1 MNFCME
7 VARVLGYLQ
16 VKYQGDISWDKNDT
30 AKNVPDFRRPLHS
43 HLLKFSKN
51 SFSCKILT
59 YRPIKVV
66 TTVFFYSPPVS
77 LEIEKRN
84 LNFFHFSGKNPEKFK
99 LSGKKIP
106 KKISGAGFW
115 VISHHCTRFHQNRCR
130 PSYIRSPEGPF
141 SHAPSLKH
149 VQGGWGGWPTGNGK
163 KLSNSQ
169 ACCLAQLCLA
179 AA

>member
-30 AKNVPDFRRPLHS
+30 AKNVPDFCRPLHS
-43 HLLKFSKN
+43 HILKFSKN

-84 LNFFHFSGKNPEKFK
+84 LKFFHFSGKNPEKIK
-99 LSGKKIP
+99 ISGKKIP
-106 KKISGAGFW
+106 KKIPGAGFW
-115 VISHHCTRFHQNRCR
+115 VISHHCTRFRQNRCR
-130 PSYIRSPEGPF
+130 PSYIRSPEGSF
-141 SHAPSLKH
+141 SHAPSLKSH
-149 VQGGWGGWPTGNGK
+149 LPS
-163 KLSNSQ
+163 LS
-169 ACCLAQLCLA
+169 
-179 AA
+179 

>member
-43 HLLKFSKN
+43 RLLKFSKN

-84 LNFFHFSGKNPEKFK
+84 LNLFHFSGKNPEKNQNFR
-99 LSGKKIP
+99 GKNSEKNP
-106 KKISGAGFW
+106 RGWFLGHF
-115 VISHHCTRFHQNRCR
+115 
-130 PSYIRSPEGPF
+130 PPLYPF
-141 SHAPSLKH
+141 SSKSVSA
-149 VQGGWGGWPTGNGK
+149 
-163 KLSNSQ
+163 KLHPRSILS
-169 ACCLAQLCLA
+169 CTLS
-179 AA
+179 

>member
-1 MNFCME
+1 ME

-16 VKYQGDISWDKNDT
+16 VKYQGDISWDKNDI

-43 HLLKFSKN
+43 CLLKFSKN

-84 LNFFHFSGKNPEKFK
+84 FKFFHFSGENPEKIK
-99 LSGKKIP
+99 ISGKKIP
-106 KKISGAGFW
+106 KKNPRGWFLGHF
-115 VISHHCTRFHQNRCR
+115 
-130 PSYIRSPEGPF
+130 PPLYPF
-141 SHAPSLKH
+141 SSKSVSA
-149 VQGGWGGWPTGNGK
+149 
-163 KLSNSQ
+163 KLHPRSILS
-169 ACCLAQLCLA
+169 CTLS
-179 AA
+179 